1 MFLIIKNIPSTI
13 NKYDLEKLIKPSLE
27 GRFWQ
32 KSGSLKSVK
41 IIEVSYD
48 DKPLEYHGVAFVTPD
63 DVAMR
68 VINSLNG
75 KTAFGVLLNV
85 HEYEVRNWQN
95 DRRQRNELPAKG
107 LKSDKRKRDRRR
119 SGIRIN

>member
-13 NKYDLEKLIKPSLE
+13 NKYDVEKLIKPSLE
-27 GRFWQ
+27 GQFWQ

-48 DKPLEYHGVAFVTPD
+48 DKPLEYHCVAFVTPD

-68 VINSLNG
+68 VIKSLNG
-75 KTAFGVLLNV
+75 KTAFGMVLQV
-85 HEYEVRNWQN
+85 HEYQVRNWQN
-95 DRRQRNELPAKG
+95 DKRQGRELPAKG
-107 LKSDKRKRDRRR
+107 LKSDKRKRERRR